1 MERNNEVQ
9 SMSSKDRQALV
20 TGIILGIISG
30 VLTFGGALVAGLV
43 FIVCSFLSPLIVSLI
58 AQDRIMTLSQ
68 VPNLLM
74 TLTATIL
81 MVSFFGYH
89 SMVGRYD
96 SGELLLGVLV
106 ILLMAVIPALAIS
119 ALVKWIRR
127 KRAAQ

>member
-1 MERNNEVQ
+1 
-9 SMSSKDRQALV
+9 MSSKDRQALNA
-20 TGIILGIISG
+20 GIILGIISG

-74 TLTATIL
+74 TLTATTL

-89 SMVGRYD
+89 SMVGRYN
-96 SGELLLGVLV
+96 SVELLLGILI
-106 ILLMAVIPALAIS
+106 ILLIAVIPALAIS
-119 ALVKWIRR
+119 GLVKWIRR
-127 KRAAQ
+127 KREAH

>member
-1 MERNNEVQ
+1 
-9 SMSSKDRQALV
+9 MSSKDRQALV

-43 FIVCSFLSPLIVSLI
+43 FIVCAFVSPLIVSLI

-81 MVSFFGYH
+81 MISFFGYH
-89 SMVGRYD
+89 SMVGRYNAV
-96 SGELLLGVLV
+96 ELLLGIPI
-106 ILLMAVIPALAIS
+106 ILLIAVIPALAIS
-119 ALVKWIRR
+119 ALVKFIRR

>member
-1 MERNNEVQ
+1 
-9 SMSSKDRQALV
+9 MSSKDRQALV